1 MAASGDVVG
10 ESHVHSHAV
19 VHLSSGRGLMVDDDS
34 DGEVD
39 PDDVASD

>member
-10 ESHVHSHAV
+10 TSRPFRDTRQPADQ
-19 VHLSSGRGLMVDDDS
+19 VDDDS